1 MKIKFSTRSY
11 ECRLGW
17 GDYGNGNV
25 AIFAKSPEGELIG
38 VLSVNTCE
46 VLDNDH
52 VAIKDWS
59 ENEGVLQS
67 LVDNGVVSAPER
79 TIPTGYVE
87 AAVCRILERK
97 TE

>member
-11 ECRLGW
+11 ECRLVW
-17 GDYGNGNV
+17 REYGNGNV
-25 AIFAKSPEGELIG
+25 AICAESPEGRPIG
-38 VLSVNTCE
+38 VLSTNTGE

-67 LVDNGVVSAPER
+67 LIDNGVVSAPER
-79 TIPTGYVE
+79 TIPTGWVE